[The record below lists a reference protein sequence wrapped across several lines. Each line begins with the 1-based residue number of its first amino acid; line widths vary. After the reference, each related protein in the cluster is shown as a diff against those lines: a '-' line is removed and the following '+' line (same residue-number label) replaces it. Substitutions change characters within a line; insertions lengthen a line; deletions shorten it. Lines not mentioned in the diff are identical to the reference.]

1 MHDDTTLNSALS
13 DAIEH
18 WPDRVFLKIDGQ
30 DITFSQFEDEVGRLA
45 AGLSD
50 ICGINA
56 GDRVSVFMRNSLAC
70 EHTWFSANR
79 LGAIWVPINTEF
91 RGLSL
96 EHAVN
101 LADAQVY
108 VVDEDLYEILTTALF
123 KAGIDATVVVASNED
138 AKGSGLWLSD
148 LYLDRKAP
156 TVDVKFSD
164 ISALLYTSG
173 TTGRSKACM
182 LSHRYFTSQARIAI
196 RDFGLTG
203 ADVLYCPFPL
213 FHADATALT
222 TVPALLVGGT
232 AAISKRFSASR
243 FWDEIR
249 EAGATVFDFMGATL
263 SILAKAEPKP
273 NDADN
278 PVRLAWG
285 VPVPESVDMFEKR
298 FGLTVVELYGSV
310 EANIPITQHFSQP
323 RIPGS
328 CGRAV
333 EEFEIIVADEF
344 DQEVAP
350 GVPGELLIRPKV
362 PWTTFSGYYEN
373 PDASTSA
380 LRNMWFH
387 SGDLVRMDVDGNVF
401 FIGRK
406 KESIRRRGENIS
418 SFEVEEG
425 IREHPSVLD
434 CAAFGVKSDLT
445 EEEVKVS
452 VVVKS
457 EAALTE
463 KEIWE
468 FCYATMARF
477 QVPRYIEFVTDLP
490 KTPTGKV
497 EKFRLQE
504 NPFNEET
511 KEFTLP
517 AKA

>member
-1 MHDDTTLNSALS
+1 MHDETTLNSALN

-18 WPDRVFLKIDGQ
+18 WPNRVFLKIDGQ
-30 DITFSQFEDEVGRLA
+30 DITFSQFEDQVGRLA

-91 RGLSL
+91 RGGLSL

-138 AKGSGLWLSD
+138 AKGNGLWLSD
-148 LYLDRKAP
+148 LYLDRKAPP

-196 RDFGLTG
+196 RDFGLTE

-263 SILAKAEPKP
+263 SILAKAEPKQTTQTIRCDWRGGVYRFRNLSICSK
-273 NDADN
+273 ND
-278 PVRLAWG
+278 
-285 VPVPESVDMFEKR
+285 
-298 FGLTVVELYGSV
+298 
-310 EANIPITQHFSQP
+310 
-323 RIPGS
+323 
-328 CGRAV
+328 
-333 EEFEIIVADEF
+333 
-344 DQEVAP
+344 
-350 GVPGELLIRPKV
+350 
-362 PWTTFSGYYEN
+362 SG
-373 PDASTSA
+373 
-380 LRNMWFH
+380 
-387 SGDLVRMDVDGNVF
+387 
-401 FIGRK
+401 
-406 KESIRRRGENIS
+406 
-418 SFEVEEG
+418 
-425 IREHPSVLD
+425 
-434 CAAFGVKSDLT
+434 
-445 EEEVKVS
+445 
-452 VVVKS
+452 
-457 EAALTE
+457 
-463 KEIWE
+463 
-468 FCYATMARF
+468 
-477 QVPRYIEFVTDLP
+477 
-490 KTPTGKV
+490 
-497 EKFRLQE
+497 
-504 NPFNEET
+504 
-511 KEFTLP
+511 
-517 AKA
+517 

>member
-1 MHDDTTLNSALS
+1 MHDETTLNSALS
-13 DAIEH
+13 DAIEY

-30 DITFSQFEDEVGRLA
+30 DITFSQFEDQVGRLA

-108 VVDEDLYEILTTALF
+108 VVDEDLYEILTTALL

-196 RDFGLTG
+196 RDFGLTE

-232 AAISKRFSASR
+232 AAISRRFSASR

-285 VPVPESVDMFEKR
+285 VPVPESVDLFEKR

-323 RIPGS
+323 RVPGS
-328 CGRAV
+328 CGRVV

-350 GVPGELLIRPKV
+350 GEPGELLIRPKV
-362 PWTTFSGYYEN
+362 PWITFSGYYEN

-452 VVVKS
+452 IVVKA

-463 KEIWE
+463 KEVWE

-504 NPFNEET
+504 NPFTEET
-511 KEFTLP
+511 KEFALP
-517 AKA
+517 AKV